1 MKYVVTWK
9 PRVSDAVTENEASII
24 RLLHTIGTWT
34 ASPDTTIHQF
44 VVRIDGEGGFAVVET
59 ENPSD
64 LAETIFK
71 FSTILESTVYPVIDI
86 DEGLRIVRSRQ
97 AS

>member
-1 MKYVVTWK
+1 VKYVVTWK

-24 RLLHTIGTWT
+24 RLLHNIGTWT

-44 VVRIDGEGGFAVVET
+44 VVRLDGEGGFSVVET
-59 ENPSD
+59 DNPSD

-71 FSTILESTVYPVIDI
+71 FATIFECTVYPVIDI

-97 AS
+97 AG